1 MNWFITE
8 FRVVSQA
15 SFSFFLRIRIGVGF
29 WTVLRVEKSHPL
41 PFLSLSL
48 SLSSESESFSTPHLF
63 SSRTNECKRRRPTD
77 RQEKER
83 ERCASAREKTKE
95 KSRKITQE
103 NLPLWEREKNRAQ
116 KRVTYVSY
124 LDDDAQ
130 TSRGWCNPPGASP
143 DTINRS
149 SRPRLSRAYRRCP
162 ELRSL
167 TRTPFTKICKVIS
180 LDMCVR
186 V

>member
-1 MNWFITE
+1 MSL
-8 FRVVSQA
+8 FRPRTS
-15 SFSFFLRIRIGVGF
+15 SLR
-29 WTVLRVEKSHPL
+29 E
-41 PFLSLSL
+41 
-48 SLSSESESFSTPHLF
+48 
-63 SSRTNECKRRRPTD
+63 RTNANDDDRPTD
-77 RQEKER
+77 KRKR
-83 ERCASAREKTKE
+83 ERDALLRERKRNKNPARSREKT
-95 KSRKITQE
+95 SRCGKT
-103 NLPLWEREKNRAQ
+103 RKNRAQ

-186 V
+186 VRALSFPY